1 MPYSIDEEGGVLRA
15 RFVGALTGTEL
26 HAFIDEVDAKL
37 APRPQ
42 WPDNLIDLRAVELS
56 ALGFTDIMSLAK
68 RREAAAPP
76 NAIRTALVADTPTM
90 TGFARMFQSLN
101 HNPNITIQVFSD
113 AAEAETW
120 LRSQPR

>member
-42 WPDNLIDLRAVELS
+42 WPNNLIDLRAVELS
-56 ALGFTDIMSLAK
+56 ALGFTDMMSIAK
-68 RREAAAPP
+68 RREAIQPP
-76 NAIRTALVADTPTM
+76 SPIRTAILADSPAL

-113 AAEAETW
+113 AAEAESW
-120 LRSQPR
+120 LLSQPR